1 MVARHG
7 PAVLETLRSDE
18 DLVATTIKK
27 AQWQSVYRA
36 ELREVLA
43 ALDSVSKALQQ
54 RGSHRGR

>member
-1 MVARHG
+1 M
-7 PAVLETLRSDE
+7 LETLRSDE